1 MRTRSNAVSPPDIVV
16 GERNRVVETIPLS
29 AMFRAK
35 VSQTSE
41 DRTVESL
48 NLTIRL
54 RMISCLEQL
63 PNTQDSANVLEEL
76 GGELPAVI
84 GKQMGWGPIVKQP
97 MFAESLGECGCG
109 NIL

>member
-1 MRTRSNAVSPPDIVV
+1 MHGIVVRKRDGV
-16 GERNRVVETIPLS
+16 GERIPIS

-41 DRTVESL
+41 DRPVKFL

-54 RMISCLEQL
+54 RMISCREQL
-63 PNTQDSANVLEEL
+63 PNTQDSADVQEEL

-84 GKQMGWGPIVKQP
+84 EKQMG
-97 MFAESLGECGCG
+97 
-109 NIL
+109 

>member
-1 MRTRSNAVSPPDIVV
+1 MHGIVV
-16 GERNRVVETIPLS
+16 RERNRVGETIPIS

-35 VSQTSE
+35 VAQTTE

-54 RMISCLEQL
+54 RMISCREQL
-63 PNTQDSANVLEEL
+63 PDTQDSANVLEEL

-84 GKQMGWGPIVKQP
+84 GKQLGWGPIVRHR
-97 MFAESLGECGCG
+97 MVAESLGDCSCGDVLQRDG
-109 NIL
+109 SYIFE